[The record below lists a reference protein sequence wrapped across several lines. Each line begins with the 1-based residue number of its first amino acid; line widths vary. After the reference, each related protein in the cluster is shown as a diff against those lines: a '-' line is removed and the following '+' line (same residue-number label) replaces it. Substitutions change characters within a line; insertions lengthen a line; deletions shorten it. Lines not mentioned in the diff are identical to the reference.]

1 LSGGPGK
8 TIFRAFFNVGIS
20 LKTVA
25 IIPAGGAGKRLGG
38 GIRKQYLT
46 LSGVPV
52 LVRAL
57 AVFQKSPII
66 DEIIL
71 AVPEEDL
78 GFVRRQLVES
88 HNLTKIVSIV
98 AGGRERQD
106 SVKNALSAIE
116 DFCDIVVV
124 SDGVRPFIT
133 EDMVEKATRAAAKYG
148 AACIGVKVKDTLK
161 EANERGVIRG
171 TLPREGL
178 WHAQTPQAFQYDLL
192 RRAYAAAEK
201 DGFYG
206 TDDASL
212 VERIGAEVM
221 MIEGASLNVKITTPD
236 DLILADAILGVQM
249 RDKCRFRSGMGYD
262 SHRFSPGR
270 KLILGGIEIPHELG
284 LAGHSDAD
292 ALLHALCDALLG
304 MAALGDI
311 GKHFPDTDAAFKDI
325 SSLVLLKRVKAMIDA
340 KGIGLSNIDVTVMME
355 KPKLAPYAS
364 KIASN
369 IACALDIE
377 ESAVSVKAK
386 TNEGMGFIGRGEGV
400 AVLALVTGSERM
412 SDV

>member
-1 LSGGPGK
+1 
-8 TIFRAFFNVGIS
+8 
-20 LKTVA
+20 
-25 IIPAGGAGKRLGG
+25 
-38 GIRKQYLT
+38 
-46 LSGVPV
+46 
-52 LVRAL
+52 
-57 AVFQKSPII
+57 
-66 DEIIL
+66 
-71 AVPEEDL
+71 
-78 GFVRRQLVES
+78 
-88 HNLTKIVSIV
+88 
-98 AGGRERQD
+98 
-106 SVKNALSAIE
+106 
-116 DFCDIVVV
+116 
-124 SDGVRPFIT
+124 
-133 EDMVEKATRAAAKYG
+133 
-148 AACIGVKVKDTLK
+148 
-161 EANERGVIRG
+161 
-171 TLPREGL
+171 
-178 WHAQTPQAFQYDLL
+178 
-192 RRAYAAAEK
+192 
-201 DGFYG
+201 
-206 TDDASL
+206 
-212 VERIGAEVM
+212 
-221 MIEGASLNVKITTPD
+221 
-236 DLILADAILGVQM
+236 M